1 MWDEPFEQLLRK
13 HLSLMEA
20 GDVLT
25 ADTQLRDFGLDSL
38 GVVEL
43 LSSLER
49 AYHVRFVDDALH
61 IDNFATPQVLWST
74 LSTMR

>member
-20 GDVLT
+20 DDVLA

-49 AYHVRFVDDALH
+49 TYDVRFVDDALH

>member
-1 MWDEPFEQLLRK
+1 
-13 HLSLMEA
+13 MEA
-20 GDVLT
+20 DDVLA

-49 AYHVRFVDDALH
+49 TYDVRFVDDALH